1 MLATAAHGV
10 ILEHM
15 DWWETL
21 FDDRIPVVDG
31 AVVLPD
37 RPGLGLGLDRAA
49 LARYR
54 A

>member
-1 MLATAAHGV
+1 VLATAPHGV

-21 FDDRIPVVDG
+21 FVERLSIVEG
-31 AVVLPD
+31 AVVLPE
-37 RPGLGLGLDRAA
+37 RPGIGLGLDRAA